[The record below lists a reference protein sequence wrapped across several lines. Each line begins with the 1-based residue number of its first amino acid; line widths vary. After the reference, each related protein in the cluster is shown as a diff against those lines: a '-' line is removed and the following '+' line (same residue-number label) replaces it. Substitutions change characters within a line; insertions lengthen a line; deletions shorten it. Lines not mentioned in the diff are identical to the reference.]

1 MLATNVEDQRKGIRS
16 ARLNDEVTG
25 DPDMW
30 LFEHYRKERLRSI
43 GVVE

>member
-1 MLATNVEDQRKGIRS
+1 MLATSVEEQRKNIRPVS
-16 ARLNDEVTG
+16 LSDGVTG

-30 LFEHYRKERLRSI
+30 LFEHYGKERLRSI